1 MSVSSSSS
9 SPPLSLP
16 SSHCVYSC
24 VFFTFSLLSS
34 SERPTWRWDRPWL
47 WQETWEKIS
56 KNWQISTV
64 RRQTRAHKR
73 IIQCFEY
80 ILRGTITTSQSNP
93 GTLWWMRWKQHKDT
107 NSSFTHENKWY
118 KTCFNGLFVILSTT
132 SNLPCYLSLPQ
143 GEVLCEPPNNRL
155 DRFTGTLTY
164 AGQKYPLDNEKILL
178 RGCTLRNTEWCFGLV
193 LFGGG
198 KDTYKWGFS
207 GNCQPCKPWLREMKN
222 QFTVLIWDL
231 LRSTCFCSSS
241 SGPET
246 KLMQNCGKTTF
257 KRTSIDRLM
266 NFLVICVSSQIIHP
280 FFSSLDGQHHFVLII
295 LAPTFSSSV
304 DYFTFKGDLWCS
316 FFGS

>member
-1 MSVSSSSS
+1 M
-9 SPPLSLP
+9 
-16 SSHCVYSC
+16 
-24 VFFTFSLLSS
+24 
-34 SERPTWRWDRPWL
+34 
-47 WQETWEKIS
+47 
-56 KNWQISTV
+56 
-64 RRQTRAHKR
+64 
-73 IIQCFEY
+73 
-80 ILRGTITTSQSNP
+80 
-93 GTLWWMRWKQHKDT
+93 
-107 NSSFTHENKWY
+107 
-118 KTCFNGLFVILSTT
+118 FVILSTT
-132 SNLPCYLSLPQ
+132 SNLPCCFSLPQ

-198 KDTYKWGFS
+198 KDTYKCWIS
-207 GNCQPCKPWLREMKN
+207 GNCQPCKPWRREMKN

-266 NFLVICVSSQIIHP
+266 NFLVICVSSQIIHL
-280 FFSSLDGQHHFVLII
+280 FFSSPDGQQLII
-295 LAPTFSSSV
+295 SCWSFCQPLLVHQLIISPLKEIYDAHFSVHSFIL
-304 DYFTFKGDLWCS
+304 DYY
-316 FFGS
+316 